1 MDMCFSA
8 STSFTAAACLSLIGI
23 AIFKRGVAKPF
34 RPLALVP
41 FIFAIQ
47 QLAEG
52 VSWHTNLTSLMAE
65 NTFLFI
71 AFCVWPIW
79 MPYAFLNA
87 ETDFKRKT
95 VDHVSLGLGI
105 AIALFLL
112 TIIPLTELSSCSFAI
127 HYEVNLF
134 IEPLTQYALGL
145 IYMGAVLIPFLVSR
159 YKGFPLI
166 GVLLFLTSLS
176 FFYIDQVWFISLWC
190 FLAALIS
197 VSFIFVIPK
206 KGEN

>member
-1 MDMCFSA
+1 MCFSA
-8 STSFTAAACLSLIGI
+8 STSFTAVACLSLIGV

-34 RPLALVP
+34 WPLALIP
-41 FIFAIQ
+41 FVFAIQ
-47 QLAEG
+47 QLSEG
-52 VSWHTNLTSLMAE
+52 ISWYTHLNSLMAK

-71 AFCVWPIW
+71 AFCFWPVWI
-79 MPYAFLNA
+79 PYAFLNA
-87 ETDFKRKT
+87 ETDLRRKI
-95 VDHVSLGLGI
+95 VDYVSLGLGI
-105 AIALFLL
+105 AVALFLL